1 MNQDLEKV
9 VEEENEGIL
18 LCETWGTNGVRS
30 LLYQIISA
38 VDFIHSAGVAH
49 RNLYPAAILLN
60 GKSAQVGSF
69 SQAISTNT
77 LESRSNLPKYIPGD
91 KRFAAPELWVQRYDS
106 IPANLWKCIDMW
118 AIGCLMAYVLR
129 GAPLFELIPGNE
141 GNEWLAQVYSITE
154 CRPSVCGAV
163 SEIPHLSIS
172 EYFTFTCAEEKD
184 LLSKLL
190 CFDPHNRLTTK
201 QALSHAY
208 FDPIRQE
215 RNTLHALP
223 PPPERCVDD
232 NIFPFFRSLTSL

>member
-1 MNQDLEKV
+1 MSAADRVNHEKKSQELRDNLIRSVFREPMLLYEMRKCPYINSLDHIVSPAQRGMFYAELQYMNQDLEKV

-77 LESRSNLPKYIPGD
+77 LVNLPKYIPGD

-141 GNEWLAQVYSITE
+141 GNEWLAQ
-154 CRPSVCGAV
+154 
-163 SEIPHLSIS
+163 
-172 EYFTFTCAEEKD
+172 
-184 LLSKLL
+184 
-190 CFDPHNRLTTK
+190 
-201 QALSHAY
+201 
-208 FDPIRQE
+208 
-215 RNTLHALP
+215 
-223 PPPERCVDD
+223 
-232 NIFPFFRSLTSL
+232 